1 MCVCVCVCVCAR
13 AHAVVG
19 VVTTA
24 VVASYRD
31 VKDNA
36 LYGNKVCDLLNCT
49 YVAISHAKPFVQ
61 LVTPAV

>member
-1 MCVCVCVCVCAR
+1 MCVCVCVCAR
-13 AHAVVG
+13 ARSGWCCNHCRG
-19 VVTTA
+19 WH
-24 VVASYRD
+24 SYRD

-61 LVTPAV
+61 LVTSAV